1 MLGIINM
8 GLFAQLNTSIVIMK
22 NRNRIVFPKGF
33 PHSLR
38 VFPQEG
44 MHLAREDLSADV
56 EEHSIIS
63 VQKVSGGRNWLW
75 AGTMDRLQ

>member
-8 GLFAQLNTSIVIMK
+8 GLFAQLNTSVVIMK

-38 VFPQEG
+38 VFF
-44 MHLAREDLSADV
+44 HKRV
-56 EEHSIIS
+56 CI
-63 VQKVSGGRNWLW
+63 
-75 AGTMDRLQ
+75 